1 MGRVL
6 ASSIA
11 MGEEKHGLEEQQRWH
26 WDAREGMVGG
36 SQAKG
41 RQSIRKDSE
50 DTGKAK
56 CL

>member
-1 MGRVL
+1 MGCVL
-6 ASSIA
+6 AGTIA

-26 WDAREGMVGG
+26 WEAREGMVGG

-56 CL
+56 YL